1 MRKAIVHVL
10 IGAAVIVMIFMG
22 LWQLD
27 RLDTK
32 QKLNQEV
39 KERTAATLLPIEE
52 VVAANDQWAVGESLK
67 FRRVTA
73 AGEYRDEDSVLI
85 RNRSLNGAPGYWIL
99 TPLFIKE
106 DLAVIVNRGW
116 IPLNAEDFSP
126 ETVGEVRI
134 SGLIRETIEASGLQK
149 SDRPDGVLESFG
161 RVDLKRYQE
170 QLSYGIY
177 PVFIQLEFQEPET
190 QDQGLPL
197 KLEIPNFD
205 DGPHLNY
212 AIQWFCFAAVFAIGY
227 PVVLWRNKKKAGG
240 KTKHSEIPIDYL

>member
-1 MRKAIVHVL
+1 M
-10 IGAAVIVMIFMG
+10 
-22 LWQLD
+22 
-27 RLDTK
+27 
-32 QKLNQEV
+32 
-39 KERTAATLLPIEE
+39 
-52 VVAANDQWAVGESLK
+52 
-67 FRRVTA
+67 
-73 AGEYRDEDSVLI
+73 
-85 RNRSLNGAPGYWIL
+85 
-99 TPLFIKE
+99 
-106 DLAVIVNRGW
+106 
-116 IPLNAEDFSP
+116 
-126 ETVGEVRI
+126 
-134 SGLIRETIEASGLQK
+134 QK
-149 SDRPDGVLESFG
+149 SDSPDGVLESFG

-240 KTKHSEIPIDYL
+240 KAKHSEIPIDYL

>member
-1 MRKAIVHVL
+1 
-10 IGAAVIVMIFMG
+10 
-22 LWQLD
+22 
-27 RLDTK
+27 
-32 QKLNQEV
+32 V

-52 VVAANDQWAVGESLK
+52 VVTANDQWEIGESLK

-73 AGEYRDEDSVLI
+73 IGEYRDEDSVLI

-116 IPLNAEDFSP
+116 IPLSAEDFSP

-134 SGLIRETIEASGLQK
+134 SGLIRETTEASGLQK

-240 KTKHSEIPIDYL
+240 KNKHSEIPIDYL

>member
-73 AGEYRDEDSVLI
+73 TGEYRDEDSVLI

-99 TPLFIKE
+99 TPLFTKG
-106 DLAVIVNRGW
+106 AVSYTHLR
-116 IPLNAEDFSP
+116 AH
-126 ETVGEVRI
+126 ETLR
-134 SGLIRETIEASGLQK
+134 
-149 SDRPDGVLESFG
+149 
-161 RVDLKRYQE
+161 
-170 QLSYGIY
+170 
-177 PVFIQLEFQEPET
+177 
-190 QDQGLPL
+190 
-197 KLEIPNFD
+197 
-205 DGPHLNY
+205 
-212 AIQWFCFAAVFAIGY
+212 
-227 PVVLWRNKKKAGG
+227 
-240 KTKHSEIPIDYL
+240 

>member
-1 MRKAIVHVL
+1 MRKAIVHIL
-10 IGAAVIVMIFMG
+10 IGAAVIVMVFMG

-39 KERTAATLLPIEE
+39 QERTAAAPLPIEE
-52 VVAANDQWAVGESLK
+52 VVAVNDLWEIGGSLE

-73 AGEYRDEDSVLI
+73 TGKYRDQDNVLI
-85 RNRSLNGAPGYWIL
+85 RNRSLNGAPGYWLL
-99 TPLFIKE
+99 TPLLIEE

-116 IPLNAEDFSP
+116 IPLSAEDFSP
-126 ETVGEVRI
+126 ESVGGVRI
-134 SGLIRETIEASGLQK
+134 SGLIRETTEASGLQK
-149 SDRPDGVLESFG
+149 SDRADGVLESFG

-170 QLSYGIY
+170 QLSYKIY
-177 PVFIQLEFQEPET
+177 PVFIQLESQEPEN
-190 QDQGLPL
+190 QDQGIPL

-212 AIQWFCFAAVFAIGY
+212 AVQWFCFAAVFAIGY
-227 PVVLWRNKKKAGG
+227 PVVLWRNNKKAGG
-240 KTKHSEIPIDYL
+240 KNKHSEIPIVYL